1 MANHSARVVA
11 LSVAPVKGL
20 RIARRERVRLERDG
34 IPGDRRFYLLDDRG
48 RMINGKHSGALHEI
62 TAELDD
68 AQDVLTLAFPSGRR
82 VSAPVIAGR
91 GSQASYRSDPRPVR
105 EIDGPFAAAVSEHV
119 GEELRLVVPADGS
132 PVVDRGKLGAVTLM
146 GAESLRSLAALAG
159 VELDPRRFRMSIE
172 IEGVGPFAEDAW
184 LGREIHVGEATIRP
198 RGHVGRCIVTSRD
211 PDTGVVD
218 VPTLDLLRDLRGAAA
233 TTEPLAL
240 GIWGEVLVPGE
251 VRVGDAVW
259 LDRSD

>member
-1 MANHSARVVA
+1 MSNHSARVVA

-48 RMINGKHSGALHEI
+48 RMVNGKHSGALHEI
-62 TAELDD
+62 AAELDD
-68 AQDVLTLAFPSGRR
+68 AQDVLTLAFPSGHR
-82 VSAPVIAGR
+82 VSAAVIAGR
-91 GSQASYRSDPRPVR
+91 ESLASYRSDPRPVR
-105 EIDGPFAAAVSEHV
+105 EIEGPFAAAVSEHV

-132 PVVDRGKLGAVTLM
+132 PVVDRGELGAVTLL
-146 GAESLRSLAALAG
+146 GADSLRSLAGLAG

-172 IEGVGPFAEDAW
+172 IDGAGAFAEDGW
-184 LGREIHVGEATIRP
+184 LGREIHIGEATIRP

-211 PDTGVVD
+211 PETGVVD

-240 GIWGEVLVPGE
+240 GVWGEVLVPGE
-251 VRVGDAVW
+251 VRVGDAVR
-259 LDRSD
+259 LDLSD